1 MVLNSDPTDIFYSD
15 ASASELLALYDALP
29 KPVRRVL
36 SRLMEMHSSDSS
48 ENYDFLGKLVWLL
61 SGLYPDFVEE
71 PLTQHESLLAE
82 YKLYT
87 LDVPL
92 PKLDI
97 KIVNDQLYDR
107 IDNPFLRK
115 IRSAH
120 SKLDVQSDRTFM
132 VLSFVEVLH
141 EYIPMHVTKADV
153 PQDIESRRDRF
164 VGIGT
169 GLNTGKLGGKLA
181 GLDTSRRG
189 VAG

>member
-1 MVLNSDPTDIFYSD
+1 MVLNSDPSDIFYSD

-61 SGLYPDFVEE
+61 SGLYPDFVED
-71 PLTQHESLLAE
+71 PHTQNEDLLAE

-87 LDVPL
+87 VSLPL

-120 SKLDVQSDRTFM
+120 RELDTQADRTFM

-141 EYIPMHVTKADV
+141 EYIPVHVVKGTRVAVDRVAD
-153 PQDIESRRDRF
+153 R
-164 VGIGT
+164 GL
-169 GLNTGKLGGKLA
+169 GLNTSGKLGGKLA

-189 VAG
+189 VTG